1 MDHQFRC
8 EVLWIMKRIL
18 FLLVL
23 LLSTASVAKASKLNK
38 ILLFTLSGVEN
49 GSFTLPDII
58 FPPPDYVEGQYA
70 KFTNL
75 DFRTSQG
82 VNHNYQII
90 FFSAANGGGYADVN
104 FPFGF
109 FGPQMYIGSEFPIF
123 STNVYSLNLGGP
135 PVESVVITVAAQH
148 SAPEPASLLLSLTG
162 LGSMGLVAVRRKWA
176 LRA

>member
-1 MDHQFRC
+1 
-8 EVLWIMKRIL
+8 MKRIL

-23 LLSTASVAKASKLNK
+23 LLSTASVARAGTVF
-38 ILLFTLSGVEN
+38 LFTLSGVEN
-49 GSFTLPDII
+49 GSFTLVSNPTVPDD
-58 FPPPDYVEGQYA
+58 FVDGQYR
-70 KFTNL
+70 KFINL
-75 DFRTSQG
+75 DFRSG
-82 VNHNYQII
+82 GFVNHNYQII
-90 FFSAANGGGYADVN
+90 FFSAANGGGYADIY

-109 FGPQMYIGSEFPIF
+109 FGPQMYLGPEAYGNF

-162 LGSMGLVAVRRKWA
+162 LGSMGLVAVRRKWS